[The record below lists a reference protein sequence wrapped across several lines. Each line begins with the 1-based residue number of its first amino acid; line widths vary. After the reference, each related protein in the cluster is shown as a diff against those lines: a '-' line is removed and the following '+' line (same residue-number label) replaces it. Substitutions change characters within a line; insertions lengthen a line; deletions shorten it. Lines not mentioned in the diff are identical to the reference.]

1 MPMNLIERVRNN
13 SRFSYLLFIPLLL
26 MFACKRPVVMIEQVP
41 ENTPAGARFFI
52 AGNFNRWDP
61 GDVRYTFE
69 MDADSNYYYQLP
81 GGFGQLEFKI
91 TRGEW
96 SSAETDICGYDIE
109 NRKFD
114 YSSGDTI
121 KIDVLSWKD
130 AEAINCPELTI
141 VLQNIPD
148 NTPEDEPI
156 ALAGNFNEWD
166 PDSSSYL
173 QRDAAS
179 GKYMLK
185 IPRKGIDRL
194 LEFKVTRGNLLTAEA
209 DKYGQEMEKR
219 QVRFGM
225 TDTLFIDVENW
236 EDMTENIQDRVTIIL
251 DRIPKETPPDDA
263 IFLTGSFNGWYP
275 KDPKFRF
282 RKNAD
287 GTYEQTL
294 RRSDDVIEYKVSR
307 GDWST
312 EEVDML
318 GYKMSNRRY
327 AFGGEDTVHLSIAG
341 WLDQT
346 RVKQPTYTILVDKIP
361 PTTPEGDDLYLA
373 GSFNN
378 WRAGQ
383 RKYRF
388 SKNQKGEFYL
398 TLNEAMRSIQYK
410 VTRGDW
416 NSQEVDTYGLEIPNR
431 HFEYDGRD
439 TVKIEIENWL
449 DLPRFDQSSV
459 VIVIDDVPQSTA
471 SDDRMYL
478 AGNFNNW
485 NPGSAN
491 YILNKNLKNEY
502 YITIPR
508 RSDKIE
514 FKFTLGSWQYEELNE
529 EGEVI
534 PNRSYRF
541 GYTDTLRLKVAR
553 WENR

>member
-1 MPMNLIERVRNN
+1 MFLTHKIRTI
-13 SRFSYLLFIPLLL
+13 SRFRFLFFLPLLL
-26 MFACKRPVVMIEQVP
+26 MFACKRPVVMVEKVP
-41 ENTPAGARFFI
+41 ENTPAGARLFI

-69 MDADSNYYYQLP
+69 MGSDSNYYYSLP
-81 GGFGQLEFKI
+81 GGFGHLEFKI

-96 SSAETDICGYDIE
+96 SSVETDICGYEIE
-109 NRKFD
+109 NRSFD

-121 KIDVLSWKD
+121 KIEVLSWKD
-130 AEAINCPELTI
+130 AEAVNCPELTI
-141 VLQNIPD
+141 VLQNIPE

-166 PDSSSYL
+166 PDSTSFL
-173 QRDAAS
+173 HRDKAS
-179 GKYMLK
+179 GKFMLK

-209 DKYGQEMEKR
+209 DKYGLEMEKR

-236 EDMTENIQDRVTIIL
+236 EDMTENIQDRLTIIL
-251 DRIPKETPPDDA
+251 DRIPLETPA
-263 IFLTGSFNGWYP
+263 GESIFLTGSFNGWYP
-275 KDPKFRF
+275 KDNKYKF
-282 RKNAD
+282 RKNAQ
-287 GTYEQTL
+287 GKFEYNLL
-294 RRSDDVIEYKVSR
+294 RTDDAVEYKISR
-307 GDWST
+307 GDWSK
-312 EEVDML
+312 EEVDVL
-318 GYKMSNRRY
+318 GYKMSNRKY

-346 RVKQPTYTILVDKIP
+346 HVKQPTYTILVDKMP
-361 PTTPEGDDLYLA
+361 PTTPESDDLYLA

-388 SKNQKGEFYL
+388 SKNQEGKYFL
-398 TLNEAMRSIQYK
+398 TLDEALRSIQYK
-410 VTRGDW
+410 VTRGGWDT
-416 NSQEVDTYGLEIPNR
+416 QEADEAGLEIANR
-431 HFEYDGRD
+431 QFEYQGND
-439 TVKIEIENWL
+439 TAKIEIANWI
-449 DLPRFDQSSV
+449 DLPRIDQQRV
-459 VIVIDDVPQSTA
+459 VIVLENVPKNTA
-471 SDDRMYL
+471 SNDRIYI
-478 AGNFNNW
+478 AGSFNNW

-514 FKFTLGSWQYEELNE
+514 FKFTLGSWENEELDA
-529 EGEVI
+529 EGRVI
-534 PNRSYRF
+534 PNRSYHF
-541 GYTDTLRLKVAR
+541 GYTDTLRLKVAQ